1 MKSSVKVIRIIAAI
15 AVGFVLAVGT
25 NGAFAKTII
34 RHDGNVV
41 KPPVHDREGKQV
53 NRLPGRSSGAA
64 PKKVKCGI
72 NGRSNYSP
80 SFSNETQDREGGRI
94 FPPSLLSG

>member
-41 KPPVHDREGKQV
+41 KPPC
-53 NRLPGRSSGAA
+53 P
-64 PKKVKCGI
+64 
-72 NGRSNYSP
+72 
-80 SFSNETQDREGGRI
+80 
-94 FPPSLLSG
+94 

>member
-1 MKSSVKVIRIIAAI
+1 MKSSVEVIRIIAAI
-15 AVGFVLAVGT
+15 AVGFVLAAST
-25 NGAFAKTII
+25 NAAFAKTII
-34 RHDGNVV
+34 RHNGNVV

-72 NGRSNYSP
+72 NGRSNYCAVV
-80 SFSNETQDREGGRI
+80 Q
-94 FPPSLLSG
+94 